1 MTPTMIIYLSL
12 FMLAVSIKALLDI
25 ANDNKR
31 ELPSVVV
38 NIAIFIVFV
47 LFAINYALT
56 YPYLG

>member
-25 ANDNKR
+25 ASDNKR

-38 NIAIFIVFV
+38 NIAIFIVVV
-47 LFAINYALT
+47 LFIINYALT

>member
-1 MTPTMIIYLSL
+1 MTPKMITYLGL
-12 FMLAVSIKALLDI
+12 FMLLVSIKALLDI
-25 ANDNKR
+25 ANDDKR
-31 ELPSVVV
+31 EVPSVVI

>member
-1 MTPTMIIYLSL
+1 MTPKMITYLGL

-25 ANDNKR
+25 GNDNKR
-31 ELPSVVV
+31 ELPSIMV
-38 NIAIFIVFV
+38 NIVIFIYFV